1 MKLSG
6 AQTVVKTLEELGIN
20 TVFGYTGNYAMPV
33 FEALERSALSLVV
46 PTSEVCG
53 AHEADGYYRAS
64 GKVAAVLSTSG
75 PGATNLV
82 TGIATAYMDSVPLLA
97 ITANVPTY
105 KLGKDSFQEV
115 DITGIVTPVTKY
127 AHIVKDVRELEREI
141 KKAYAL
147 ATSGR
152 TAPVLIDIPYDVL
165 LGETEYLSLPLPA
178 YRSPEAKAAEISEAA
193 RILND
198 AERPALLVGGGAV
211 GACKAVAAL
220 AEKLKAP
227 VFTTLRGIGAT
238 DSERVIGTV
247 GSCAPRAYNRLYA
260 SADVILAL
268 GTRFSDKMHSKP
280 NKRKYIHIDVDNAE
294 LDKIVP
300 ATSAICARIADVV
313 PALTE
318 KCNERREA
326 WYAPV
331 ERPRALSSVVKLAE
345 AVARADLCDTVI
357 ATDVGN
363 HQIAMLQALR
373 GKPSEEI
380 VSSLGLGTM
389 GFGLPALI
397 GAMNASGKRGI
408 LFTGDGSFNMNVN
421 ELATAVE
428 AGLDMSIVIANN
440 RELGM
445 IKNLERRRK
454 DGCGELVTHT
464 PKVNYALI
472 ARAFG
477 AKGRKA
483 SVANITAL
491 LDSKESGVWVYDVK
505 IRG

>member
-20 TVFGYTGNYAMPV
+20 TVFGYTGNYAMPL
-33 FEALERSALSLVV
+33 FEVIERSALSLVV

-64 GKVAAVLSTSG
+64 GKLAAVLSTSG

-127 AHIVKDVRELEREI
+127 AHIVKNPDELENEI

-147 ATSGR
+147 AVSGR

-165 LGETEYLSLPLPA
+165 LAKTEYKGLALPS
-178 YRSPEAKAAEISEAA
+178 YGSPKAKAADIAA
-193 RILND
+193 AADILNG
-198 AERPALLVGGGAV
+198 ASKPAILVGGGAA
-211 GACKAVAAL
+211 GASEAVAAL
-220 AEKLKAP
+220 AHKLKAP
-227 VFTTLRGIGAT
+227 VFTTLRGIGTT
-238 DSERVIGTV
+238 DSERVIGPV

-300 ATSAICARIADVV
+300 ADCAICARIADVV
-313 PALTE
+313 PAVTAL
-318 KCNERREA
+318 CAEREEA

-331 ERPRALSSVVKLAE
+331 TKPRAQNSVVRLAE
-345 AVARADLCDTVI
+345 AVASADLDDTLI

-363 HQIAMLQALR
+363 HQIAMLQALK
-373 GKPSEEI
+373 GKTYREI
-380 VSSLGLGTM
+380 ISSLGLGTM

-397 GAMNASGKRGI
+397 GAMKASGKRGI
-408 LFTGDGSFNMNVN
+408 LFTGDGSFNMNMN

-445 IKNLERRRK
+445 IKNLERRRA
-454 DGCGELVTHT
+454 DGCGEEVTHT
-464 PKVNYALI
+464 PNVNYALL

-477 AKGRKA
+477 AKGKRA
-483 SVANITAL
+483 SVKNITAL
-491 LDSKESGVWVYDVK
+491 LDSKETGVRVYDVK

>member
-6 AQTVVKTLEELGIN
+6 AQTVVKTLEDLGID

-33 FEALERSALSLVV
+33 FEALKHAPIRLVV

-53 AHEADGYYRAS
+53 AHAADGYRRAS
-64 GKVAAVLSTSG
+64 GKVCAVLSTSG

-127 AHIVKDVRELEREI
+127 AHIVKNVNELEREI

-147 ATSGR
+147 AVSGR

-165 LGETEYLSLPLPA
+165 LDETEYLCLGTPVYPCPVADTSALA
-178 YRSPEAKAAEISEAA
+178 EAAEI
-193 RILND
+193 LNG
-198 AERPALLVGGGAV
+198 AERPAILVGGGAG
-211 GACKAVAAL
+211 GAGEAVAEL
-220 AEKLKAP
+220 AEKLRAP
-227 VFTTLRGIGAT
+227 VFTTLRGTGTTDSSRLIGA
-238 DSERVIGTV
+238 V
-247 GSCAPRAYNRLYA
+247 GSCAPRRYNKLYA

-280 NKRKYIHIDVDNAE
+280 AKRKYVHIDIDNAE

-300 ATSAICARIADVV
+300 ADCAVCARIEDAV
-313 PALTE
+313 PQLTE
-318 KCNERREA
+318 LIKERSSE
-326 WYAPV
+326 WYAPPA
-331 ERPRALSSVVKLAE
+331 RPKATDGITRLAE
-345 AVARADLCDTVI
+345 AVASADLADTLV

-363 HQIAMLQALR
+363 HQIAMLKALKA
-373 GKPSEEI
+373 KPYCEI
-380 VSSLGLGTM
+380 ISSLGLGTM

-397 GAMNASGKRGI
+397 GAVTATGKRGI
-408 LFTGDGSFNMNVN
+408 LFTGDGSFNMNIN
-421 ELATAVE
+421 ELATAVH
-428 AGLDMSIVIANN
+428 AGLNISIVIANN

-445 IKNLERRRK
+445 IKNLERTRT
-454 DGCGELVTHT
+454 DGCGDEVTAT
-464 PKVNYALI
+464 PHINYALL

-477 AKGRKA
+477 AEGKRVSA
-483 SVANITAL
+483 RNITAL
-491 LDSKESGVWVYDVK
+491 LNSEKKGVHVYDVK

>member
-1 MKLSG
+1 MRLSG

-33 FEALERSALSLVV
+33 FEALERSSLSLVV

-115 DITGIVTPVTKY
+115 DITGIITPVTKY
-127 AHIVKDVRELEREI
+127 AHIVKEVHELEREI

-165 LGETEYLSLPLPA
+165 LDETEYLGLPLPA
-178 YRSPEAKAAEISEAA
+178 YRAPEAKDADVSEAA
-193 RILND
+193 RILNE
-198 AERPALLVGGGAV
+198 AKRPAILVGGGCA
-211 GACKAVAAL
+211 GAGKAVAEL

-227 VFTTLRGIGAT
+227 VFATLRGIGTT
-238 DSERVIGTV
+238 DSERMIGTV
-247 GSCAPRAYNRLYA
+247 GSCAPRAFNRLYA

-280 NKRKYIHIDVDNAE
+280 NKRQYIHIDVDNAE

-318 KCNERREA
+318 KCNERSEA

-331 ERPRALSSVVKLAE
+331 ERPRAQSAVVRLAE
-345 AVARADLCDTVI
+345 AVARADLDGTLI

-363 HQIAMLQALR
+363 HQIAMLQALK
-373 GKPSEEI
+373 GKTSREI
-380 VSSLGLGTM
+380 ISSLGLGTM

-397 GAMNASGKRGI
+397 GAMKASGKRGI

-428 AGLDMSIVIANN
+428 SGLDMSIVIANN

-454 DGCGELVTHT
+454 DGCGEEVTHT
-464 PKVNYALI
+464 PKVNYALV

-483 SVANITAL
+483 SVGNITAL
-491 LDSKESGVWVYDVK
+491 LDSKEPGVTVYDVK